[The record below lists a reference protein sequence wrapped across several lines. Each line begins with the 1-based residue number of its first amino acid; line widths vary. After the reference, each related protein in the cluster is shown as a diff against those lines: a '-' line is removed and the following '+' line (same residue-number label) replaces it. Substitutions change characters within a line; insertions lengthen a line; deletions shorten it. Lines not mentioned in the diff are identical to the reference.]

1 MLPFLLGTLFFFFFF
16 ILSTLFKFLNALWDS
31 DPPSSLICNTMPRK
45 HDKHLQRR
53 LLEQLPGAL
62 NQSRGFKSLL
72 FQDRDLAYSAIS
84 ELESLNTA
92 HSAFSILS
100 QTMFNLNE
108 TQERQGPPT
117 QRPSKLETD
126 FE

>member
-1 MLPFLLGTLFFFFFF
+1 
-16 ILSTLFKFLNALWDS
+16 
-31 DPPSSLICNTMPRK
+31 MPRK

-53 LLEQLPGAL
+53 LLEQRPGAL

-126 FE
+126 FEWAYIGLENPDGVGHPDVDLAHCKKSPLRLRTM